1 MNPGTTPGEITR
13 TLLFRFALFL
23 VACLMAAFI
32 IFICFIFL
40 RKLFSGG
47 DLAGLLSDFFKYT
60 FSSWFKSTIG
70 GLSFG
75 AVIFIVIL
83 WQDAL
88 RREQKLRE
96 ENLIFQNET
105 LRNQVNPHFLFNSL
119 NTLSSLMDTQP
130 DTSKIFISRLS
141 AIYRYILDNSHKDK
155 VTLKSELDFVSDY
168 FDLHKIRDE
177 EKIVL
182 RIDVPDAEQF
192 WIIPVSLQILLENA
206 IKHNIA
212 TRDNPLDIKI
222 YLRDKNVIVSNNLQK
237 MATQMKS
244 MKIGLKNLAERVSL
258 VTGKELII
266 EETENDFTV
275 KVPLNM
281 LNVLI
286 VENEKPAA
294 EKLQRLLEKTDENI
308 AIAGVTETVEDTINW
323 LQSNP
328 APHLILMDIQLDDG
342 ICFELFETIK
352 IEIPVIFTTAYNEY
366 ALQAFKVNSVDYLLK
381 PVEEDAL
388 RKAIDKYKNYHTNL
402 AGETLKQLLG
412 EFTRHFRNR
421 FLIKIGSRFRSVQA
435 REICFFYI
443 LERVTLVKNICR
455 QGIPSG
461 KLP

>member
-1 MNPGTTPGEITR
+1 MKKFEIENVLRQNRFVTHLAILMFSLIVMVLNRYISSDAKHWDYFASGFLLVFIQIEVFIFISLLIFKNMNPGTTPGEITR

-47 DLAGLLSDFFKYT
+47 DLVGLLSDFFKYT

-155 VTLKSELDFVSDY
+155 VTLKSELDFVRDY

-206 IKHNIA
+206 IKHNMA
-212 TRDNPLDIKI
+212 TRDNPLNIKI
-222 YLRDKNVIVSNNLQK
+222 FLKDKNVIVSNNLQE

-258 VTGKELII
+258 FTGKKLII

-275 KVPLNM
+275 KVPL
-281 LNVLI
+281 
-286 VENEKPAA
+286 
-294 EKLQRLLEKTDENI
+294 
-308 AIAGVTETVEDTINW
+308 
-323 LQSNP
+323 
-328 APHLILMDIQLDDG
+328 
-342 ICFELFETIK
+342 IC
-352 IEIPVIFTTAYNEY
+352 
-366 ALQAFKVNSVDYLLK
+366 
-381 PVEEDAL
+381 
-388 RKAIDKYKNYHTNL
+388 
-402 AGETLKQLLG
+402 
-412 EFTRHFRNR
+412 
-421 FLIKIGSRFRSVQA
+421 
-435 REICFFYI
+435 
-443 LERVTLVKNICR
+443 
-455 QGIPSG
+455 
-461 KLP
+461 